1 MSDAQDAYSPCKANS
16 HCCCLFLRG
25 QHIGRSTR
33 FADHKGWQK
42 SLSASMKRK
51 PTASFLSLR
60 TVVTAQNRRRC
71 GNVLS
76 SAYISFNSE
85 KPVNLYNLIKASL
98 SDSNSPNI
106 LLTVS
111 LADLHQLMVD
121 TVDATRE
128 RLLPLFMKASEDR
141 LLSKEEVAKQLGI
154 GLTSVYNLTKKGKL
168 TAVKVN
174 GATRYRQSEVSAI
187 MDTKKSCR

>member
-1 MSDAQDAYSPCKANS
+1 
-16 HCCCLFLRG
+16 
-25 QHIGRSTR
+25 
-33 FADHKGWQK
+33 
-42 SLSASMKRK
+42 MKRK

-76 SAYISFNSE
+76 SAYISLNSE
-85 KPVNLYNLIKASL
+85 MPVNLYNLIKASL

-121 TVDATRE
+121 TIDATRE

-187 MDTKKSCR
+187 MDTKNSCR

>member
-1 MSDAQDAYSPCKANS
+1 
-16 HCCCLFLRG
+16 
-25 QHIGRSTR
+25 
-33 FADHKGWQK
+33 
-42 SLSASMKRK
+42 MKRK
-51 PTASFLSLR
+51 PTYSFLSLR

-76 SAYISFNSE
+76 SAYISLNSE
-85 KPVNLYNLIKASL
+85 MPVNLYNLLKASL

-111 LADLHQLMVD
+111 LADLHQLVVD
-121 TVDATRE
+121 TIDATRE

-141 LLSKEEVAKQLGI
+141 LLSKDEVAKQLGI
-154 GLTSVYNLTKKGKL
+154 GLTSVHNLTKKGKL
-168 TAVKVN
+168 TVIKVN

-187 MDTKKSCR
+187 MDAKKSRQ

>member
-1 MSDAQDAYSPCKANS
+1 M
-16 HCCCLFLRG
+16 
-25 QHIGRSTR
+25 
-33 FADHKGWQK
+33 
-42 SLSASMKRK
+42 
-51 PTASFLSLR
+51 
-60 TVVTAQNRRRC
+60 
-71 GNVLS
+71 
-76 SAYISFNSE
+76 
-85 KPVNLYNLIKASL
+85 PVNLYNLLKASL

-121 TVDATRE
+121 TIDATRE

-187 MDTKKSCR
+187 MDSKKSCR

>member
-1 MSDAQDAYSPCKANS
+1 M
-16 HCCCLFLRG
+16 
-25 QHIGRSTR
+25 
-33 FADHKGWQK
+33 
-42 SLSASMKRK
+42 
-51 PTASFLSLR
+51 
-60 TVVTAQNRRRC
+60 
-71 GNVLS
+71 
-76 SAYISFNSE
+76 
-85 KPVNLYNLIKASL
+85 NLYNLIKASL

-111 LADLHQLMVD
+111 LSDLHQLMVD
-121 TVDATRE
+121 TIDATRE

-187 MDTKKSCR
+187 MDSKKSCR

>member
-1 MSDAQDAYSPCKANS
+1 
-16 HCCCLFLRG
+16 
-25 QHIGRSTR
+25 
-33 FADHKGWQK
+33 
-42 SLSASMKRK
+42 MKRK

-76 SAYISFNSE
+76 SAYVSLNSE
-85 KPVNLYNLIKASL
+85 TQVNLYNLLQASL
-98 SDSNSPNI
+98 SDSNSPSI

-111 LADLHQLMVD
+111 LADLHQLVVD
-121 TVDATRE
+121 TIDATRE
-128 RLLPLFMKASEDR
+128 RLLPLFMKASEDC
-141 LLSKEEVAKQLGI
+141 LLSKDEVAKQLGI
-154 GLTSVYNLTKKGKL
+154 GLTSVHNLTKKGKL
-168 TAVKVN
+168 TVVKVN

>member
-1 MSDAQDAYSPCKANS
+1 M
-16 HCCCLFLRG
+16 
-25 QHIGRSTR
+25 
-33 FADHKGWQK
+33 
-42 SLSASMKRK
+42 
-51 PTASFLSLR
+51 
-60 TVVTAQNRRRC
+60 
-71 GNVLS
+71 
-76 SAYISFNSE
+76 
-85 KPVNLYNLIKASL
+85 PVNLYNLLKASL

-121 TVDATRE
+121 TIDATRE
-128 RLLPLFMKASEDR
+128 RLLPLLKEGFRRSP
-141 LLSKEEVAKQLGI
+141 SFQKEEVAKQLRI

>member
-1 MSDAQDAYSPCKANS
+1 
-16 HCCCLFLRG
+16 
-25 QHIGRSTR
+25 
-33 FADHKGWQK
+33 
-42 SLSASMKRK
+42 MKRK

-71 GNVLS
+71 GNVRS
-76 SAYISFNSE
+76 SAYISLNSE
-85 KPVNLYNLIKASL
+85 MPVNLYNLLKASL

-121 TVDATRE
+121 TIDATRE

-187 MDTKKSCR
+187 MNSKKSCR

>member
-1 MSDAQDAYSPCKANS
+1 
-16 HCCCLFLRG
+16 
-25 QHIGRSTR
+25 
-33 FADHKGWQK
+33 
-42 SLSASMKRK
+42 MKRK

-76 SAYISFNSE
+76 SAYISLNSE
-85 KPVNLYNLIKASL
+85 MPVNLYNLLKASL

-121 TVDATRE
+121 TIDATRE
-128 RLLPLFMKASEDR
+128 RLLPLLKEGFRRSPSFKRGSRQTAPYRVDLGLQSDQER
-141 LLSKEEVAKQLGI
+141 QAYSRQGQRCHPLPSK
-154 GLTSVYNLTKKGKL
+154 
-168 TAVKVN
+168 
-174 GATRYRQSEVSAI
+174 
-187 MDTKKSCR
+187 

>member
-1 MSDAQDAYSPCKANS
+1 
-16 HCCCLFLRG
+16 
-25 QHIGRSTR
+25 
-33 FADHKGWQK
+33 
-42 SLSASMKRK
+42 MKRK

-76 SAYISFNSE
+76 SAYVSLNSE
-85 KPVNLYNLIKASL
+85 MPVNLYNLLKASL

-121 TVDATRE
+121 TIDATRE

-154 GLTSVYNLTKKGKL
+154 GLTSVHNLTKKGKL
-168 TAVKVN
+168 TVVKVN

-187 MDTKKSCR
+187 MDAKKSR

>member
-1 MSDAQDAYSPCKANS
+1 
-16 HCCCLFLRG
+16 
-25 QHIGRSTR
+25 
-33 FADHKGWQK
+33 
-42 SLSASMKRK
+42 MKRK
-51 PTASFLSLR
+51 PTYSFLSLR

-76 SAYISFNSE
+76 SAYISLNSE
-85 KPVNLYNLIKASL
+85 MPVNLYNLIKASL

-121 TVDATRE
+121 TIDATRE

-187 MDTKKSCR
+187 MDTKNSCR

>member
-1 MSDAQDAYSPCKANS
+1 
-16 HCCCLFLRG
+16 
-25 QHIGRSTR
+25 
-33 FADHKGWQK
+33 
-42 SLSASMKRK
+42 MKRK

-76 SAYISFNSE
+76 SAYISLNSE
-85 KPVNLYNLIKASL
+85 MPANLYNLIKASL

-111 LADLHQLMVD
+111 LSDLHQLMVD
-121 TVDATRE
+121 TIDATRE

-187 MDTKKSCR
+187 MDSKKSCR

>member
-1 MSDAQDAYSPCKANS
+1 
-16 HCCCLFLRG
+16 
-25 QHIGRSTR
+25 
-33 FADHKGWQK
+33 
-42 SLSASMKRK
+42 MKRK

-76 SAYISFNSE
+76 SAYVSLNSE
-85 KPVNLYNLIKASL
+85 KPVNLYNLLKASL

-121 TVDATRE
+121 TIDATRE

>member
-1 MSDAQDAYSPCKANS
+1 
-16 HCCCLFLRG
+16 
-25 QHIGRSTR
+25 
-33 FADHKGWQK
+33 
-42 SLSASMKRK
+42 MKRK

-76 SAYISFNSE
+76 SAYVSLNSE
-85 KPVNLYNLIKASL
+85 TQVNLYNLLQASL
-98 SDSNSPNI
+98 SDSNSPSI
-106 LLTVS
+106 LLTFS
-111 LADLHQLMVD
+111 LADLHQLVVD
-121 TVDATRE
+121 TIDATRE

-141 LLSKEEVAKQLGI
+141 LLSKDEVAKQLGI
-154 GLTSVYNLTKKGKL
+154 GLTSVHNLTKKGKL
-168 TAVKVN
+168 TVVKVN

>member
-1 MSDAQDAYSPCKANS
+1 M
-16 HCCCLFLRG
+16 
-25 QHIGRSTR
+25 
-33 FADHKGWQK
+33 
-42 SLSASMKRK
+42 
-51 PTASFLSLR
+51 
-60 TVVTAQNRRRC
+60 
-71 GNVLS
+71 
-76 SAYISFNSE
+76 
-85 KPVNLYNLIKASL
+85 PVNLYNLIKASL

-121 TVDATRE
+121 TIDATRE

>member
-1 MSDAQDAYSPCKANS
+1 
-16 HCCCLFLRG
+16 
-25 QHIGRSTR
+25 
-33 FADHKGWQK
+33 
-42 SLSASMKRK
+42 MKRK
-51 PTASFLSLR
+51 PTASFLSLQ

-76 SAYISFNSE
+76 SAYVSLNSE
-85 KPVNLYNLIKASL
+85 TQVNLYNLLQASL
-98 SDSNSPNI
+98 SDPNSPSI

-111 LADLHQLMVD
+111 LADLHQLVVD
-121 TVDATRE
+121 TIDATRE

-141 LLSKEEVAKQLGI
+141 LLSKDEVAKQLGI
-154 GLTSVYNLTKKGKL
+154 GLTSVHNLTKKGKL
-168 TAVKVN
+168 TVVKVN

>member
-1 MSDAQDAYSPCKANS
+1 M
-16 HCCCLFLRG
+16 
-25 QHIGRSTR
+25 
-33 FADHKGWQK
+33 
-42 SLSASMKRK
+42 
-51 PTASFLSLR
+51 
-60 TVVTAQNRRRC
+60 
-71 GNVLS
+71 
-76 SAYISFNSE
+76 
-85 KPVNLYNLIKASL
+85 NLYNLLKASL

-121 TVDATRE
+121 TIDATRE

>member
-1 MSDAQDAYSPCKANS
+1 M
-16 HCCCLFLRG
+16 
-25 QHIGRSTR
+25 
-33 FADHKGWQK
+33 
-42 SLSASMKRK
+42 
-51 PTASFLSLR
+51 
-60 TVVTAQNRRRC
+60 
-71 GNVLS
+71 
-76 SAYISFNSE
+76 
-85 KPVNLYNLIKASL
+85 PVNLYNLIKASL

-121 TVDATRE
+121 TIDATRE

-154 GLTSVYNLTKKGKL
+154 GLTSVHNLTKKGKL

-187 MDTKKSCR
+187 MDTKNSCR

>member
-1 MSDAQDAYSPCKANS
+1 
-16 HCCCLFLRG
+16 
-25 QHIGRSTR
+25 
-33 FADHKGWQK
+33 
-42 SLSASMKRK
+42 MKRK

-76 SAYISFNSE
+76 SAYVSLNSE
-85 KPVNLYNLIKASL
+85 TQVNLYNLLQASL
-98 SDSNSPNI
+98 SDPNSPSI

-111 LADLHQLMVD
+111 LADLHQLVVD
-121 TVDATRE
+121 TIDATRE

-141 LLSKEEVAKQLGI
+141 LLSKDEVAKQLGI

-168 TAVKVN
+168 TTVKVN
-174 GATRYRQSEVSAI
+174 GATRYRQSEVSSI
-187 MDTKKSCR
+187 MDNKKSCR

>member
-1 MSDAQDAYSPCKANS
+1 
-16 HCCCLFLRG
+16 
-25 QHIGRSTR
+25 
-33 FADHKGWQK
+33 
-42 SLSASMKRK
+42 MKRK

-85 KPVNLYNLIKASL
+85 KPVNLYNLNQASL
-98 SDSNSPNI
+98 SDSNSPSI

-111 LADLHQLMVD
+111 LADLHQLVVD
-121 TVDATRE
+121 TIDATLE

-141 LLSKEEVAKQLGI
+141 LLSKDEVAKQLGI
-154 GLTSVYNLTKKGKL
+154 GLTSVHNLTKKGKL
-168 TAVKVN
+168 TVVKVN

>member
-1 MSDAQDAYSPCKANS
+1 
-16 HCCCLFLRG
+16 
-25 QHIGRSTR
+25 
-33 FADHKGWQK
+33 
-42 SLSASMKRK
+42 MKRK

-76 SAYISFNSE
+76 SAYVSLNSE
-85 KPVNLYNLIKASL
+85 TQVNLYNLLQASL
-98 SDSNSPNI
+98 SDSNSPSI

-111 LADLHQLMVD
+111 LADLHQLVVD
-121 TVDATRE
+121 TIDATRE

-141 LLSKEEVAKQLGI
+141 LLSKDEVAKQLGI
-154 GLTSVYNLTKKGKL
+154 GLTSVHNLTKKGKL
-168 TAVKVN
+168 TVVKVN

>member
-1 MSDAQDAYSPCKANS
+1 M
-16 HCCCLFLRG
+16 
-25 QHIGRSTR
+25 
-33 FADHKGWQK
+33 
-42 SLSASMKRK
+42 
-51 PTASFLSLR
+51 
-60 TVVTAQNRRRC
+60 
-71 GNVLS
+71 
-76 SAYISFNSE
+76 
-85 KPVNLYNLIKASL
+85 NLYNLLKASL

-121 TVDATRE
+121 TIDATRE
-128 RLLPLFMKASEDR
+128 RPLPLFIKASEDR

-187 MDTKKSCR
+187 MDSKKSCR

>member
-1 MSDAQDAYSPCKANS
+1 M
-16 HCCCLFLRG
+16 
-25 QHIGRSTR
+25 
-33 FADHKGWQK
+33 
-42 SLSASMKRK
+42 
-51 PTASFLSLR
+51 
-60 TVVTAQNRRRC
+60 
-71 GNVLS
+71 
-76 SAYISFNSE
+76 
-85 KPVNLYNLIKASL
+85 NLYNLLKASL

-121 TVDATRE
+121 TIDATRE
-128 RLLPLFMKASEDR
+128 RLLPLFIKASEDR

-174 GATRYRQSEVSAI
+174 GASRYRQSEVSAI
-187 MDTKKSCR
+187 MDSKKSCR

>member
-1 MSDAQDAYSPCKANS
+1 
-16 HCCCLFLRG
+16 
-25 QHIGRSTR
+25 
-33 FADHKGWQK
+33 
-42 SLSASMKRK
+42 MKRK

-76 SAYISFNSE
+76 SAYVSLNSE
-85 KPVNLYNLIKASL
+85 TQVNLYNLLQASL
-98 SDSNSPNI
+98 SDSNFPSI

-111 LADLHQLMVD
+111 LADLHQLVVD
-121 TVDATRE
+121 TIDATRE

-141 LLSKEEVAKQLGI
+141 LLSKDEVAKQLGI
-154 GLTSVYNLTKKGKL
+154 GLTSVHNLTKKGKL
-168 TAVKVN
+168 TVVKVN

>member
-1 MSDAQDAYSPCKANS
+1 
-16 HCCCLFLRG
+16 
-25 QHIGRSTR
+25 
-33 FADHKGWQK
+33 
-42 SLSASMKRK
+42 MKRK
-51 PTASFLSLR
+51 LTASFLSLR

-76 SAYISFNSE
+76 SAYISLNSE
-85 KPVNLYNLIKASL
+85 MPVNLYNLLKASL
-98 SDSNSPNI
+98 SDSNSLNI

-121 TVDATRE
+121 TIDATRE

-168 TAVKVN
+168 TVVKVN

>member
-1 MSDAQDAYSPCKANS
+1 
-16 HCCCLFLRG
+16 
-25 QHIGRSTR
+25 
-33 FADHKGWQK
+33 
-42 SLSASMKRK
+42 MKRK

-60 TVVTAQNRRRC
+60 TVVTAQNRRKC

-76 SAYISFNSE
+76 SAYVSLNSE
-85 KPVNLYNLIKASL
+85 TQVNLYNLLQASL
-98 SDSNSPNI
+98 SDSNSPSI

-111 LADLHQLMVD
+111 LADLHQLVVD
-121 TVDATRE
+121 TIDATRE

-141 LLSKEEVAKQLGI
+141 LLSKDEVAKQLGI
-154 GLTSVYNLTKKGKL
+154 GLTSVHNLTKKGKL
-168 TAVKVN
+168 TVVKVN

>member
-1 MSDAQDAYSPCKANS
+1 
-16 HCCCLFLRG
+16 
-25 QHIGRSTR
+25 
-33 FADHKGWQK
+33 
-42 SLSASMKRK
+42 MKRK

-76 SAYISFNSE
+76 SAYISLNSE
-85 KPVNLYNLIKASL
+85 MPVNLYNLLKASL

-121 TVDATRE
+121 TIDATRE

>member
-1 MSDAQDAYSPCKANS
+1 
-16 HCCCLFLRG
+16 
-25 QHIGRSTR
+25 
-33 FADHKGWQK
+33 
-42 SLSASMKRK
+42 MKRK

-85 KPVNLYNLIKASL
+85 MPVNLYNLLQASL
-98 SDSNSPNI
+98 SDSNSPSI

-111 LADLHQLMVD
+111 LADLHQLVVD
-121 TVDATRE
+121 TIDATRE

-141 LLSKEEVAKQLGI
+141 LLSKDEVAKQLGI
-154 GLTSVYNLTKKGKL
+154 GLTSVHNLTKKGKL
-168 TAVKVN
+168 TVVKVN

>member
-1 MSDAQDAYSPCKANS
+1 
-16 HCCCLFLRG
+16 
-25 QHIGRSTR
+25 
-33 FADHKGWQK
+33 
-42 SLSASMKRK
+42 MKRK

-76 SAYISFNSE
+76 SAYVSLNSE
-85 KPVNLYNLIKASL
+85 TQVNLYNLLQASL
-98 SDSNSPNI
+98 SDPNSPSI

-121 TVDATRE
+121 TIDATRE

-168 TAVKVN
+168 IAVKVN
-174 GATRYRQSEVSAI
+174 SATRYRQSEVSAI